1 MGGMGRSARSVC
13 QLNEKASQSVRVP
26 DVALLFPGRGHRP
39 AFEDSSNLL
48 GSFDH
53 GPITSLPARVAREV
67 PMYREI
73 IARAGMKKL

>member
-1 MGGMGRSARSVC
+1 MAGMGRSARSVC
-13 QLNEKASQSVRVP
+13 QLNEKASHSVRVP
-26 DVALLFPGRGHRP
+26 DVALLLPGLGHRA

-67 PMYREI
+67 PMYREL
-73 IARAGMKKL
+73 IARAGVKKL

>member
-1 MGGMGRSARSVC
+1 MKKRR
-13 QLNEKASQSVRVP
+13 KASGYRTSRSYSPVV
-26 DVALLFPGRGHRP
+26 VTAP

>member
-1 MGGMGRSARSVC
+1 MKKRHIASGYRTSRSY
-13 QLNEKASQSVRVP
+13 
-26 DVALLFPGRGHRP
+26 PGRGHFP
-39 AFEDSSNLL
+39 AFEESSNLL

-67 PMYREI
+67 PMYSEI